1 MVAMAETIE
10 SEVRNAMTEVGERT
24 TAMAQAVSHMSGSA
38 IRTGTSAEGA
48 AAAAAQAL
56 ANAQTIASAAEELR
70 TRSGKSAVRGTS
82 RPASSRAL
90 SLLAVQPGN
99 IGALNEQEDSTGSV
113 ADMIGGIL
121 AKLSASCLAK
131 NTDVSTLCTD
141 IVVRVAIR
149 A

>member
-70 TRSGKSAVRGTS
+70 TSIREIGSQGNQSARVV
-82 RPASSRAL
+82 ARAVTDGRITRKQ
-90 SLLAVQPGN
+90 S
-99 IGALNEQEDSTGSV
+99 
-113 ADMIGGIL
+113 
-121 AKLSASCLAK
+121 KLSTNRRTPQARLL
-131 NTDVSTLCTD
+131 T
-141 IVVRVAIR
+141 
-149 A
+149 